1 VSQQREELPRE
12 AWHDFFEDVTKEH
25 EPSDV
30 TVEVLGLDLGDQL
43 EAEKL
48 PLAYLEYDPKDDEFI
63 VGVGGRDGRYP
74 VVLDHAV
81 HGPQK
86 ILVDNRV
93 PALVTAV
100 EVADGD
106 GQQTIV
112 TLQSRPELPG

>member
-1 VSQQREELPRE
+1 VSQQREELPRA

-30 TVEVLGLDLGDQL
+30 TIEVLGLDLGDQL
-43 EAEKL
+43 EVEKL

-81 HGPQK
+81 HGPRK
-86 ILVDNRV
+86 ILVDNQV
-93 PALVTAV
+93 PTSVTAV
-100 EVADGD
+100 DVTDGG

-112 TLQSRPELPG
+112 TLRSRSALPG